1 VVEKTTVVVLPFA
14 IDRSE
19 VTHSQFDSCVRAGLC
34 TAAPSQ
40 KDAEPGQPIT
50 GISHKG
56 ATQYCAFHAGR
67 LPTPAEWIFAAS
79 GADARRFPWG
89 AHGLVCRRA
98 AFGLVDGP
106 CAEEGI
112 FPDLAGVHPDGASPD
127 GIFDLA
133 GNVAEWTLT
142 EDGIPSVRGGSFRS
156 KTASNLKVWSTRPA
170 AEADDAGFRCAYP
183 AR

>member
-1 VVEKTTVVVLPFA
+1 MLCDAIPGCVFPNSKISISGGSVTLGPTDWDSVNVVEKTTVVVLPFA

-89 AHGLVCRRA
+89 AHGLV
-98 AFGLVDGP
+98 
-106 CAEEGI
+106 
-112 FPDLAGVHPDGASPD
+112 
-127 GIFDLA
+127 
-133 GNVAEWTLT
+133 
-142 EDGIPSVRGGSFRS
+142 
-156 KTASNLKVWSTRPA
+156 
-170 AEADDAGFRCAYP
+170 
-183 AR
+183 